1 MRKNPNFHAH
11 LTQAELQAKVA
22 ELTIDTSSKARQ
34 RLKYLPSEEHLKE
47 LFYFRGK
54 EALVCYSWR
63 NALRVFPF
71 IVNAELNAYWKRDA
85 QAHCFSFVRT
95 IFMHKGYF
103 YRKKFEGRIES
114 FDLDAAISEMEYNI
128 DNPSLSD
135 AIAAADC
142 VYDAKLSHYANE
154 DDIVLYAHSTNPRG
168 SFEGLN
174 SLLGAQAIVDFN
186 ALVAGILPVELLF
199 SDILGR
205 DRQQPNKNSAAIDS
219 DMALWEL
226 QLEKCSEEF
235 VNLGLEFLKQDLE
248 TIYGSQR
255 IDDERMKLYS
265 NTNKLEGVQL
275 KDIGRLEAIFSG
287 DGIKVNPQVR
297 IMLVGP
303 GGAGKTS
310 LFQLLTQRKTEKQN
324 GETVAI
330 NTAEVDLSIH
340 EKALSKLGKIKLDMT
355 LWDFGGQSV
364 FYNLHRGF
372 MRRHNCVYVLVVDSR
387 HEQAPDDWLA
397 QIEHYA
403 HGDSSQGENTEKP
416 EVLIVT
422 NEYEQVRRYQNK
434 NALQRCFS
442 GLVDSSAFFE
452 FNCTTA
458 QSAEFDDFL
467 QTLVQASIN
476 SQKRIMSSTVQG
488 LKRLKK
494 DFANKH
500 SVSIT
505 ELASYFKKKV
515 TSKAFQRE
523 REVLENLGFIVNLK
537 HSKHQENHH
546 YCLDPRWITKVAYQ
560 ALNHPLLTEKSGL
573 INLDEFRDFVLS
585 EITQSGEKNDVVAFL
600 SVQKVVHSF
609 ELNGLSYLFFPDA
622 ASAEEPA
629 IIEESLLACH
639 TDKNLVTIE
648 CSLPA
653 FPMGLKSF
661 LAIELI
667 ENKERLLKFAENPK
681 QSYPAQVEVWRD
693 GLWARFVNGVDIV
706 LFYHVAKQKVEIKCL
721 YPQALAKTDPIKDER
736 EHYWQQFPE
745 FLLSEPLN
753 YLYCLIQLHVNTDVV
768 PVLTDNL
775 DRLDQQRRSAMFH
788 DVKDYKIMQP
798 ENSKVIHAKNYF
810 EGKVDNANLNEQNNT
825 ANQGGTVN
833 AIQGDN
839 AFQGDGTTQTIDHS
853 QHQFS
858 SISGSFNRTEL
869 PALSPLEKQVL
880 FQGIQLF
887 RETHLSAFDKA
898 QQPQLEKIIDEVCEV
913 VESDTAE
920 PKSEQSGKLLKGIWS
935 KIKDVKDAVEIAD
948 LLQQGAQWLF

>member
-1 MRKNPNFHAH
+1 LEDIGLGFLVKDLKKAYQGTR
-11 LTQAELQAKVA
+11 LS
-22 ELTIDTSSKARQ
+22 TSRIWLYDESSDYDEVLLNDA
-34 RLKYLPSEEHLKE
+34 
-47 LFYFRGK
+47 
-54 EALVCYSWR
+54 EALTAIYEQG
-63 NALRVFPF
+63 
-71 IVNAELNAYWKRDA
+71 AETE
-85 QAHCFSFVRT
+85 V
-95 IFMHKGYF
+95 
-103 YRKKFEGRIES
+103 
-114 FDLDAAISEMEYNI
+114 
-128 DNPSLSD
+128 
-135 AIAAADC
+135 
-142 VYDAKLSHYANE
+142 
-154 DDIVLYAHSTNPRG
+154 NPR
-168 SFEGLN
+168 
-174 SLLGAQAIVDFN
+174 
-186 ALVAGILPVELLF
+186 
-199 SDILGR
+199 
-205 DRQQPNKNSAAIDS
+205 
-219 DMALWEL
+219 
-226 QLEKCSEEF
+226 
-235 VNLGLEFLKQDLE
+235 
-248 TIYGSQR
+248 
-255 IDDERMKLYS
+255 
-265 NTNKLEGVQL
+265 
-275 KDIGRLEAIFSG
+275 
-287 DGIKVNPQVR
+287 VR
-297 IMLVGP
+297 VMLVGP

-310 LFQLLTQRKTEKQN
+310 LFQLLTQREAKQQN
-324 GETVAI
+324 NATVAI
-330 NTAEVDLSIH
+330 NTAEVDLAVH
-340 EKALSKLGKIKLDMT
+340 TEALPELEDVKLDMT
-355 LWDFGGQSV
+355 LWDFSGQSV

-372 MRRHNCVYVLVVDSR
+372 MRNNNCVYVLVVDSR

-403 HGDSSQGENTEKP
+403 QSGLSQEANTGKP
-416 EVLIVT
+416 RALVVT
-422 NEYEQVRRYQNK
+422 NEHEQVKRFQNK
-434 NALQRCFS
+434 RSLLRRFK
-442 GLVDSSAFFE
+442 GLFDSLDFFE

-458 QSAEFDDFL
+458 QSAEFDRFL
-467 QTLVQASIN
+467 KTLVIASIN
-476 SQKRIMSSTVQG
+476 SQKRIMQRTVQG
-488 LKRLKK
+488 LERLRE
-494 DFANKH
+494 DFSTKH
-500 SVSIT
+500 AVSIT
-505 ELASYFKKKV
+505 ELATYFGKKL
-515 TSKAFQRE
+515 TGGAFQRE
-523 REVLENLGFIVNLK
+523 REDLENLGFIVNLK

-706 LFYHVAKQKVEIKCL
+706 LFYHVAKQKVELKCL
-721 YPQALAKTDPIKDER
+721 YPQELSQNVPNKDEH
-736 EHYWQQFPE
+736 EQYWQQFPE

-788 DVKDYKIMQP
+788 DIKDYKIMQP

-810 EGKVDNANLNEQNNT
+810 EGKVGNAIHNEQNNT
-825 ANQGGTVN
+825 ANQGTVN

-839 AFQGDGTTQTIDHS
+839 ATQTIDHS
-853 QHQFS
+853 QHQSS

-935 KIKDVKDAVEIAD
+935 RIKDVKDAVEIAT